1 MRVVIDID
9 YVYRPEG
16 RHPVVIRGTT
26 EIEGQ
31 TLCWELNS
39 EYEDLPIGIHI
50 HSFNKT
56 SYGALPRH
64 VRMRQYDGTRILLPH
79 LLKEFERF
87 VEC

>member
-1 MRVVIDID
+1 MRIVIDIE

-16 RHPVVIRGTT
+16 RHPEVIRGTA

-31 TLCWELNS
+31 ILNWELNN
-39 EYEDLPIGIHI
+39 ERENLPIDIHI
-50 HSFNKT
+50 YSRNKT
-56 SYGALPRH
+56 SYSSLPRQ
-64 VRMRQYDGTRILLPH
+64 VKMWQYDGTRILLPY

>member
-1 MRVVIDID
+1 MRVVIDIE

-16 RHPVVIRGTT
+16 RYPAIIRGTA

-31 TLCWELNS
+31 ILNWELNS
-39 EYEDLPIGIHI
+39 EYENLPIGIHI
-50 HSFNKT
+50 HSRNKT
-56 SYGALPRH
+56 SYSALPH
-64 VRMRQYDGTRILLPH
+64 QVKMWQYDGTRILIPY